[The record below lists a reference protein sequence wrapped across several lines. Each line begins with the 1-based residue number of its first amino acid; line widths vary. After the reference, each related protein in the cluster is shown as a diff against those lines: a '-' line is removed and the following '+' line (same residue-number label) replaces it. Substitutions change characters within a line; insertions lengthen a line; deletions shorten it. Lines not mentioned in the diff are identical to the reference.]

1 MRTERDSAIRLLQ
14 LLMVA
19 SLVFPAAL
27 FAYASYNDYHDVYA
41 VADERIDRS
50 LDVLQEQALKVFE
63 TVDRIFPEVGEVVR
77 GMSDDQ
83 IRAAQASLTPR
94 LQRIV
99 GVMPQ
104 VQAITLIGA
113 RRPPA
118 GVQRARGVRRAA
130 PISPAGLTSRRSKT
144 ATPEPM
150 SATCAPRRGR
160 PPGTALFDVSR
171 RLPSADGSFR
181 GVIAVAVRPRYFDD
195 FYAMIEQSP
204 GNFYAL
210 VRPDGRLLARYPSGP
225 QLTHQLSPQS
235 ALRQAIGRGLTHG
248 LYLGRFGSRR
258 P

>member
-1 MRTERDSAIRLLQ
+1 MTVLASLRGFVVFAGSNNRTSMRTERDSAIRLLQ

-50 LDVLQEQALKVFE
+50 LDVLQEQTLKVFE

-83 IRAAQASLTPR
+83 IRGAQASLTPR

-113 RRPPA
+113 
-118 GVQRARGVRRAA
+118 
-130 PISPAGLTSRRSKT
+130 
-144 ATPEPM
+144 
-150 SATCAPRRGR
+150 
-160 PPGTALFDVSR
+160 D
-171 RLPSADGSFR
+171 
-181 GVIAVAVRPRYFDD
+181 
-195 FYAMIEQSP
+195 
-204 GNFYAL
+204 
-210 VRPDGRLLARYPSGP
+210 
-225 QLTHQLSPQS
+225 
-235 ALRQAIGRGLTHG
+235 
-248 LYLGRFGSRR
+248 
-258 P
+258 